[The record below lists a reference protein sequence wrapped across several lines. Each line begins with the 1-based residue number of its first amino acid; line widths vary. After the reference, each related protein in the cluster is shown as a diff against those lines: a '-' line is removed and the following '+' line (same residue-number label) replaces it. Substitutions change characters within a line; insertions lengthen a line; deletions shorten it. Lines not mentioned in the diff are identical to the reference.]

1 MKPLIVLIV
10 LAIIGLI
17 VARQGLYIVDETERV
32 IVLRFGEVQSEID
45 TPGLKLKAPF
55 VDQVVRLD
63 KRILRI
69 DAPSTA
75 MPDREKQ
82 NLIIDSY
89 VRYRIIDSVQYF
101 QTLQNQAT
109 ASNRLGTIV
118 NSTLRDRI
126 ALRDRAGIIGAA
138 PILDATGAPVVD
150 DEGLPIVEATES
162 RTELV
167 GEVLA
172 LVKQRVANE
181 NFGVEI
187 VDVRMKRADF
197 PDSVTPSIYDRMRA
211 ERNRIATRFRAQG
224 EEEDLKIRA
233 VANRDRE
240 IILAQ
245 ADRESNQI
253 RGEGE
258 AEAIRVLAAA
268 LNLDPDFFAFRRSLE
283 AYQAMLSQQ
292 DTIVFSADTP
302 LFRFLDSPGGTVLPE
317 EAPVPAAVPAEVP
330 EVPQSQLSR

>member
-17 VARQGLYIVDETERV
+17 VARQGFYIVDQTERV
-32 IVLRFGEVQSEID
+32 IVLRFGEVQNQID
-45 TPGLKLKAPF
+45 SPGLKLKAPF

-63 KRILRI
+63 KRVLRI

-82 NLIIDSY
+82 NLVIDSY
-89 VRYRIIDSVQYF
+89 ARYRIIDSVQYF
-101 QTLQNQAT
+101 QTLQNETT
-109 ASNRLGTIV
+109 AFNRLGTIV

-126 ALRDRAGIIGAA
+126 ALRDRSGIIGAA
-138 PILDATGAPVVD
+138 PILDPTGAPVVD
-150 DEGLPIVEATES
+150 EEGLPLVEGSETRS
-162 RTELV
+162 ELLV
-167 GEVLA
+167 EVLA

-187 VDVRMKRADF
+187 LDVRIKRADF
-197 PDSVTPSIYDRMRA
+197 PESVTPSIYDRMRA

-258 AEAIRVLAAA
+258 AEAINILADA

-283 AYQAMLSQQ
+283 AYQAVLSQQ
-292 DTIVFSADTP
+292 DTIIFSADTP
-302 LFRFLDSPGGTVLPE
+302 LFRFLDSPGGTAAANEVGPNE
-317 EAPVPAAVPAEVP
+317 PTAVPPAESP
-330 EVPQSQLSR
+330 